1 MTTNE
6 RPIFPRTTPLIED
19 ARQELRTWS
28 RAVESAL
35 VDMLADVRAGK
46 IEDDTLQNDMRFLYH
61 ILQRQPALLTR
72 LMEAQGP
79 HRGPGL
85 PGYQT
90 TEE

>member
-1 MTTNE
+1 MTTPDVEN
-6 RPIFPRTTPLIED
+6 
-19 ARQELRTWS
+19 ARDELRTWS

-72 LMEAQGP
+72 LMEARGP